1 MRIEDNNKINENNIV
16 DTTITKNSDEEYK
29 GWDKNEEKRE
39 EISFAQSEQK
49 NMQAKENAYEKKDS
63 NFGNE
68 WDNIKVEYNSLSQ
81 NNGDN
86 KKYKNEIAN
95 KKYEDDNDDT
105 ISVSSVATD
114 ISQIKKIHINET
126 LNRNK
131 RPSFF

>member
-16 DTTITKNSDEEYK
+16 DTSIKKISDDEYK
-29 GWDKNEEKRE
+29 GWNKNEENDK
-39 EISFAQSEQK
+39 EISFTQSEQA
-49 NMQAKENAYEKKDS
+49 NMQTQENVEKENNDIR
-63 NFGNE
+63 NE

-86 KKYKNEIAN
+86 KKYKNEIAS
-95 KKYEDDNDDT
+95 KKYEEDDDDVK
-105 ISVSSVATD
+105 SVSSVATD